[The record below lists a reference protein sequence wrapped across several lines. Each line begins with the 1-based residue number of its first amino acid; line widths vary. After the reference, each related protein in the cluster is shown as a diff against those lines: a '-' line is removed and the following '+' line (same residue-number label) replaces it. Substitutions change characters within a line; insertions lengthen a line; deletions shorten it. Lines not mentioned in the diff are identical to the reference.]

1 MLPCKKFTPQI
12 WALSKPHFWNFY
24 RPLPCEPPFER
35 RIRRAAAVRAAQ
47 RTRRNNRFCRAYIE
61 IYMFFWQPISY
72 SNFTLCCIVNDKCN
86 SRQHYEK
93 SYTAMYVVVCDED
106 LPYST
111 HWLHS
116 THWPH
121 STLFTV
127 FYTLT
132 LHSTHWHCIL
142 LYLPYFYCISL
153 FQASV
158 ALMFTDLNLVLLLYY
173 FIIALSRFLN
183 LKWALCL
190 IKSKLKVNGLRGLPR
205 VTPKVASNSHHCF
218 SVCFLIQA
226 SNWRLFDLPGV
237 SGVT

>member
-1 MLPCKKFTPQI
+1 
-12 WALSKPHFWNFY
+12 
-24 RPLPCEPPFER
+24 
-35 RIRRAAAVRAAQ
+35 
-47 RTRRNNRFCRAYIE
+47 
-61 IYMFFWQPISY
+61 
-72 SNFTLCCIVNDKCN
+72 
-86 SRQHYEK
+86 
-93 SYTAMYVVVCDED
+93 MYVIVFVWLHIDRILHIDCLLPIDCILLY
-106 LPYST
+106 LPYFTHWLHFTHWHCILLSLPYFT

-116 THWPH
+116 THWH
-121 STLFTV
+121 F
-127 FYTLT
+127 
-132 LHSTHWHCIL
+132 I
-142 LYLPYFYCISL
+142 YCISL

-190 IKSKLKVNGLRGLPR
+190 IKSKLQVNGLRGLPR

-237 SGVT
+237 SGVI

>member
-1 MLPCKKFTPQI
+1 MT
-12 WALSKPHFWNFY
+12 WPHFLPPTNSTIVTFGIMAPFYQNSRVKCVVGNF
-24 RPLPCEPPFER
+24 
-35 RIRRAAAVRAAQ
+35 
-47 RTRRNNRFCRAYIE
+47 
-61 IYMFFWQPISY
+61 
-72 SNFTLCCIVNDKCN
+72 CIVDVGSCRLYP
-86 SRQHYEK
+86 STDQYP
-93 SYTAMYVVVCDED
+93 TAFYKD
-106 LPYST
+106 SI
-111 HWLHS
+111 
-116 THWPH
+116 
-121 STLFTV
+121 LFTV

-237 SGVT
+237 SGVI